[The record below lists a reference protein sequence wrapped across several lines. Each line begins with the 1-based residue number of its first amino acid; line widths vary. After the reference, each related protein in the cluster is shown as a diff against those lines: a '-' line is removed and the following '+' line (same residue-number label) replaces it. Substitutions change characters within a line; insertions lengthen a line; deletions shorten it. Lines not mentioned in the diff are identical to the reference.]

1 MTPAARLASALEARH
16 FGWAGAR
23 AEAPPADR
31 VLDGYFRARRYI
43 GSKDR
48 NAVAERVFGV
58 LRRRARLD
66 WWLARAGKHS
76 QVSAGARLLADL
88 LVSDGLTVAAANELF
103 SGGRHGPEPLA
114 ATELALAAALAGQP
128 PDHPDMPADVRAE
141 GPPFLAER
149 LKLAFGEGF
158 QAEMAALN
166 RVAPFD
172 LRTNPLKAA
181 SREAALAALAAEGIP
196 AVPTP
201 LSPLGIRLDRR
212 RPVDRIDAF
221 RRGLVEVQD
230 EGSQLVALVVGARPG
245 HKVLD
250 WCAGAGGKTLA
261 LAGAM
266 ANKGRL
272 FACDVLPLRL
282 KRAGDRLK
290 RAGAYNV
297 ETHLLGVAGDKWA
310 KRHRGFFDRVL
321 VDAPCSGSGTWR
333 RNPDSRWRYGEA
345 DLVRLAELQARIL
358 DDAAKLVAPGGRLVY
373 ATCAL
378 IAEENERQAEAFL
391 ARHAE
396 FTPVPIETAWREAI
410 GTDCPVPG
418 PYLALTPAQHGTD
431 GFFAAVFERAK
442 KE

>member
-1 MTPAARLASALEARH
+1 MTPAARLSAAIEALDFVRAES
-16 FGWAGAR
+16 G

-66 WWLARAGKHS
+66 WWLARAGKRS
-76 QVSAGARLLADL
+76 QVSARARLLADL

-114 ATELALAAALAGQP
+114 ATELALAATLAGQP
-128 PDHPDMPADVRAE
+128 LDHPDMPADVRAE

-149 LKLAFGEGF
+149 LELAFGEGF

-221 RRGLVEVQD
+221 RRGLIAAQD
-230 EGSQLVALVVGARPG
+230 EGSQLGALVVGAPPG

-250 WCAGAGGKTLA
+250 WRRGAGGRTL
-261 LAGAM
+261 
-266 ANKGRL
+266 
-272 FACDVLPLRL
+272 
-282 KRAGDRLK
+282 
-290 RAGAYNV
+290 
-297 ETHLLGVAGDKWA
+297 
-310 KRHRGFFDRVL
+310 
-321 VDAPCSGSGTWR
+321 
-333 RNPDSRWRYGEA
+333 
-345 DLVRLAELQARIL
+345 
-358 DDAAKLVAPGGRLVY
+358 GGR
-373 ATCAL
+373 
-378 IAEENERQAEAFL
+378 
-391 ARHAE
+391 
-396 FTPVPIETAWREAI
+396 
-410 GTDCPVPG
+410 G
-418 PYLALTPAQHGTD
+418 
-431 GFFAAVFERAK
+431 AK
-442 KE
+442 AHQRDA